1 MLSVS
6 AALALTQRSVAKAP
20 PQEMVSCQVSKKLQV
35 AEKEEAGAGG
45 RAESV
50 TRAQQLSADEEQK
63 ERSVEGAP
71 TWGAQGP
78 SQ

>member
-1 MLSVS
+1 
-6 AALALTQRSVAKAP
+6 
-20 PQEMVSCQVSKKLQV
+20 MVSCQVSKKLQV